1 MDLHYWLGWLCGF
14 SVVLF
19 ILGSAVLLMVSSKL
33 SELHQNKETEEHE
46 DVWID
51 QWFLNRLMISDFIK
65 FWALPK

>member
-46 DVWID
+46 DV
-51 QWFLNRLMISDFIK
+51 
-65 FWALPK
+65 